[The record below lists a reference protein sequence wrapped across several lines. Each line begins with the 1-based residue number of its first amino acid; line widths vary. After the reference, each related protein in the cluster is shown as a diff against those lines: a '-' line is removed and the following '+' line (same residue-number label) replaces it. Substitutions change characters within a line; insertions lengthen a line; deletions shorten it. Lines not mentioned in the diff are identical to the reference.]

1 MRADVQGQRRCQMN
15 PYELDHES
23 RLQATEL
30 YNARQR
36 YDEKREVGSHPGL
49 TEEELRLRAIER
61 YKARQNSGEEE
72 EREVEDRSIR
82 HLLLGETRRPALT
95 PAYAGQAP
103 VAAEAPSVE
112 RAEFLKRTYLH
123 LTGAVV
129 AFFGLSLLLL
139 RILGT
144 YQLAEAMVSGINWL
158 FVLGLFI
165 AVSYVAERW
174 AVSIVSR
181 RTQYAGLA
189 LYVVAEAFLVLPLHY
204 LATLLGG
211 MEVIV
216 MAALITLVLF
226 SGLTVAVFLSAKNS
240 SGMGG
245 FLYFGAWAALALI
258 VTAVLFGLT
267 LGIFFAFVMIIL
279 ACGFIL
285 YHTSRVLHDYRE
297 DQYVAASMALFASA
311 TFLYWYILWIILEV
325 LFWVSIIFD
334 F

>member
-1 MRADVQGQRRCQMN
+1 MN

-23 RLQATEL
+23 RLRATEL
-30 YNARQR
+30 HN
-36 YDEKREVGSHPGL
+36 
-49 TEEELRLRAIER
+49 
-61 YKARQNSGEEE
+61 ARQNSGEEE
-72 EREVEDRSIR
+72 EREVEGRSIR
-82 HLLLGETRRPALT
+82 YLLLGETRRPALI

-112 RAEFLKRTYLH
+112 PAEFLKRTYLH

-139 RILGT
+139 RIPGT

-204 LATLLGG
+204 AATLLGG

-226 SGLTVAVFLSAKNS
+226 SGLTVAVFLSAKNF

-245 FLYFGAWAALALI
+245 FLYFGAWSALVLI
-258 VTAVLFGLT
+258 VIAVLFGLT
-267 LGIFFAFVMIIL
+267 LGIFFAFVMIML

-285 YHTSRVLHDYRE
+285 YHTSQVLHRYHL
-297 DQYVAASMALFASA
+297 DQHVAASMALFASA

-325 LFWVSIIFD
+325 LFWVSVIFD

>member
-1 MRADVQGQRRCQMN
+1 MN

-23 RLQATEL
+23 RLRATEL
-30 YNARQR
+30 HN
-36 YDEKREVGSHPGL
+36 
-49 TEEELRLRAIER
+49 
-61 YKARQNSGEEE
+61 ARQNSGEEE
-72 EREVEDRSIR
+72 EGEVEGRSIR
-82 HLLLGETRRPALT
+82 YLLLGETRRPALI

-112 RAEFLKRTYLH
+112 PAEFLKRTYLH

-139 RILGT
+139 RIPGT

-204 LATLLGG
+204 AATLLGG

-226 SGLTVAVFLSAKNS
+226 SGLTVAVFLSAKNF

-245 FLYFGAWAALALI
+245 FLYFGAWSALVLI
-258 VTAVLFGLT
+258 VIAVLFGLT
-267 LGIFFAFVMIIL
+267 LGIFFAFVMIML

-285 YHTSRVLHDYRE
+285 YHTSQVLHRYHL
-297 DQYVAASMALFASA
+297 DQHVAASMALFASA

-325 LFWVSIIFD
+325 LFWVSVIFD